1 MVPDLQEPVFAPG
14 LRPARP
20 PLLRACSADV
30 LLACLCRSRG
40 ARRAQ
45 PPLLVLDASA
55 ALELLLVTERG
66 REVVERISAPAETL
80 HAPYLIDLEVVQVLR
95 RYVLRRQLDEVRASQ
110 ALEDLRDL
118 DPSPY
123 PHDVLS
129 GRIWELRHNAS
140 AYDAAYLALAETLGA
155 LLLTSEARLREV
167 PGVRVRI
174 EVL

>member
-1 MVPDLQEPVFAPG
+1 MVPDLQDPGLAPG

-20 PLLRACSADV
+20 PLLRACFADV

-95 RYVLRRQLDEVRASQ
+95 RYVLRPRIAPVSYAVRRTGIPNSHASER
-110 ALEDLRDL
+110 A
-118 DPSPY
+118 P
-123 PHDVLS
+123 
-129 GRIWELRHNAS
+129 
-140 AYDAAYLALAETLGA
+140 T
-155 LLLTSEARLREV
+155 
-167 PGVRVRI
+167 
-174 EVL
+174 